1 MILIV
6 DDEADIRDSL
16 QEFFEDEGFAVATA
30 ANGEEGLARLRA
42 GPLPCIIIL
51 DLLMPVLDGNEM
63 YEQMQADPAL
73 AGVPVIISTSD
84 PRRAPSGVQIM
95 KKPVS
100 LMRLLASVS
109 QHCASRKHGAPQ
121 KQGAPREH
129 GAPQKS

>member
-42 GPLPCIIIL
+42 GPLPCVIIL

-63 YEQMQADPAL
+63 YEQMQAD
-73 AGVPVIISTSD
+73 AGFSQVPVIISTSD
-84 PRRAPSGVQIM
+84 PRRAPSGVPTM

-100 LMRLLASVS
+100 LMRLLASVR
-109 QHCASRKHGAPQ
+109 QFCAH
-121 KQGAPREH
+121 
-129 GAPQKS
+129 QKS

>member
-30 ANGEEGLARLRA
+30 ANGEEGLAQLRA
-42 GPLPCIIIL
+42 GPLPCVIIL

-63 YEQMQADPAL
+63 YERMQAD
-73 AGVPVIISTSD
+73 AGLSQVPVIISTSD
-84 PRRAPSGVQIM
+84 PRRAPSGVPTM

-100 LMRLLASVS
+100 LMRLLASVR
-109 QHCASRKHGAPQ
+109 QFCAHQRS
-121 KQGAPREH
+121 
-129 GAPQKS
+129 

>member
-16 QEFFEDEGFAVATA
+16 QEFFEDEGFVVATA
-30 ANGEEGLARLRA
+30 ANGEQGLARLRA
-42 GPLPCIIIL
+42 GPLPCVIIL

-73 AGVPVIISTSD
+73 ARVPVIISTSD
-84 PRRAPSGVQIM
+84 PRRAPSGVPTL

-100 LMRLLASVS
+100 LMRLLASVR
-109 QHCASRKHGAPQ
+109 QYCASEA
-121 KQGAPREH
+121 QGSSA
-129 GAPQKS
+129 K

>member
-6 DDEADIRDSL
+6 DDEADIRDTL

-42 GPLPCIIIL
+42 GPPPCLVIL

-63 YEQMQADPAL
+63 YAAMRADPAL
-73 AGVPVIISTSD
+73 ASVPVIISTSD
-84 PRRAPSGVQIM
+84 PRRAPSGVPTL

-100 LMRLLASVS
+100 LTRLLTSVR
-109 QHCASRKHGAPQ
+109 QHCVHGPAAAS
-121 KQGAPREH
+121 
-129 GAPQKS
+129 QKS

>member
-30 ANGEEGLARLRA
+30 ANGQEGMARLRA
-42 GPLPCIIIL
+42 GPLPCLIIL

-63 YEQMQADPAL
+63 YEQMQADAAL
-73 AGVPVIISTSD
+73 ARVPVIICTSD
-84 PRRAPSGVQIM
+84 PRRAPSGVTTL

-100 LMRLLASVS
+100 LMRLLASAR
-109 QHCASRKHGAPQ
+109 QHCTH
-121 KQGAPREH
+121 
-129 GAPQKS
+129 QKS

>member
-63 YEQMQADPAL
+63 YQHMQSDPAL
-73 AGVPVIISTSD
+73 ARVPVIISTSD
-84 PRRAPSGVQIM
+84 PRRAPSGVPIM

-100 LMRLLASVS
+100 LLRLLASVKE
-109 QHCASRKHGAPQ
+109 HCS
-121 KQGAPREH
+121 
-129 GAPQKS
+129 PQKS

>member
-30 ANGEEGLARLRA
+30 ANGEQGLAQLRA
-42 GPLPCIIIL
+42 GPLPCVIIL

-73 AGVPVIISTSD
+73 SGVPVIISTSD
-84 PRRAPSGVQIM
+84 PRRAPSGVLTM

-100 LMRLLASVS
+100 LMRLLATVR
-109 QHCASRKHGAPQ
+109 QFCAL
-121 KQGAPREH
+121 
-129 GAPQKS
+129 QKS